1 MKGIIVVT
9 GASSGFGRLTAE
21 ALALNGHTVYAAMRE
36 TAGRNA
42 PQVQAVK
49 DFSAQHKA
57 DLRAIELDVGNQGS
71 VDAAIETIIKA
82 DGHIDTVVHNAGHM
96 VFGPA
101 EAFTPEQFAE
111 LYDINVLSTQ
121 RVNRAV
127 LPHMRER
134 HQGLLVWVSSSSSAG
149 GTPPY
154 LSPYFAAKAGMDA
167 LAVQYARELSLWG
180 IETSIIVP
188 GAFTKGTNHSPA
200 PGDRRILPASQHT
213 KPARMPVMVTRSSRR
228 LAESSQ
234 TTPTRVVWHERSWK
248 SSMRPSV
255 SGHFVCITT
264 PPKTAPRWPS
274 PS

>member
-1 MKGIIVVT
+1 MPWLQAPPPPTSSSKANLRRSWIAWRRWPRSSVSASRVTSRMSSPFLPDPMRPGSMAKCCVPTAESSERIFTSRHQEKFIMKGIIVVT

-49 DFSAQHKA
+49 DFSARHKA

-71 VDAAIETIIKA
+71 VDAAIESIIKA

-127 LPHMRER
+127 
-134 HQGLLVWVSSSSSAG
+134 
-149 GTPPY
+149 
-154 LSPYFAAKAGMDA
+154 
-167 LAVQYARELSLWG
+167 
-180 IETSIIVP
+180 
-188 GAFTKGTNHSPA
+188 
-200 PGDRRILPASQHT
+200 
-213 KPARMPVMVTRSSRR
+213 
-228 LAESSQ
+228 
-234 TTPTRVVWHERSWK
+234 
-248 SSMRPSV
+248 
-255 SGHFVCITT
+255 
-264 PPKTAPRWPS
+264 
-274 PS
+274 